1 MLKTNFVPMKDALKI
16 ADERGI
22 ALGAF
27 EFWSYEVAH
36 AIVTAAEELDV
47 PVILQ
52 CGLTEIDRMGGVEN
66 TVATAYMA
74 AKEASV
80 PVVLHLD
87 HATTFELCN
96 ECINAGF
103 SSVMI
108 DASALPFDENV
119 EVTRKVARR
128 ARPFGVSVEGELGR
142 LVGEEGNIIVKGPEV
157 AQTDPDEALDYVQ
170 KTGIDALAVSIGTA
184 HGQYTFEP
192 KLNIPRLDRIKAKVD
207 LPIVLHGGSGTP
219 LEQVQDSIRH
229 GIRKV
234 NICTD
239 IQIAMGTAY
248 SAVQQQAGFK
258 YTAKNLWEPAEL
270 AAKELVKGK
279 MKAFALMN

>member
-1 MLKTNFVPMKDALKI
+1 MMKTNFVSMKEALKI

-27 EFWSYEVAH
+27 EFWSYEVAR
-36 AIVTAAEELDV
+36 AIVAGAEELGV

-52 CGLTEIDRMGGVEN
+52 CGLTEIERMGGVEN

-96 ECINAGF
+96 ACINAGF

-108 DASALPFDENV
+108 DASALPFEENV
-119 EVTRKVARR
+119 ALTRKVAHR

-142 LVGEEGNIIVKGPEV
+142 LVGEEGDIIVKGPEA
-157 AQTDPDEALDYVQ
+157 AQTDPDEALEYVQ
-170 KTGIDALAVSIGTA
+170 RTGIDCLAVSIGTA

-192 KLNIPRLDRIKAKVD
+192 KLNIGRLDRIKEKVKM
-207 LPIVLHGGSGTP
+207 PIVLHGGSGTP
-219 LEQVQDSIRH
+219 CEQVQEAIRH

-239 IQIAMGTAY
+239 IQIAMGKAY
-248 SAVQQQAGFK
+248 TEVQKQEEFR
-258 YTAKNLWEPAEL
+258 YSAKNLWEPAEI
-270 AAKELVKGK
+270 AAKSCVMDK
-279 MKAFALMN
+279 MKMFALMA

>member
-1 MLKTNFVPMKDALKI
+1 MKDALKI

-27 EFWSYEVAH
+27 EFWSYEVAR
-36 AIVTAAEELDV
+36 AIVTGAEELDV

-52 CGLTEIDRMGGVEN
+52 CGLTEIERMGGVEN

-74 AKEASV
+74 AKDAKV

-96 ECINAGF
+96 DCINAGF

-108 DASALPFDENV
+108 DASALPFEENV
-119 EVTRKVARR
+119 ALTRRVARR
-128 ARPFGVSVEGELGR
+128 ARPFNVSVEGELGR
-142 LVGEEGNIIVKGPEV
+142 LVGEEGDIIVKGPEA
-157 AQTDPDEALDYVQ
+157 AQTDPDEAREYVER
-170 KTGIDALAVSIGTA
+170 TGIDALAVSIGTA

-192 KLNIPRLDRIKAKVD
+192 KLNIPRLDRIREKVSV
-207 LPIVLHGGSGTP
+207 PIVLHGGSGTP

-239 IQIAMGTAY
+239 IQIAMGKAY
-248 SAVQQQAGFK
+248 TEVQQQEGFK
-258 YTAKNLWEPAEL
+258 YSAKNLWQPAEE
-270 AAKELVKGK
+270 AAKATVKEK
-279 MKAFALMN
+279 MAAFALM